1 MCLGGRGSS
10 KPALQQRTLPAEGIR
25 PVDESTN
32 RNPVE
37 PTMERVDQGIDKRA
51 KTKNWDDVDAVRP
64 TSDSHLVSR
73 QISDSGI
80 NY

>member
-10 KPALQQRTLPAEGIR
+10 KPALQQRTLPAEGKR

-51 KTKNWDDVDAVRP
+51 KTKNWDDVDAASPSKSRN
-64 TSDSHLVSR
+64 VSR
-73 QISDSGI
+73 LPATMPI